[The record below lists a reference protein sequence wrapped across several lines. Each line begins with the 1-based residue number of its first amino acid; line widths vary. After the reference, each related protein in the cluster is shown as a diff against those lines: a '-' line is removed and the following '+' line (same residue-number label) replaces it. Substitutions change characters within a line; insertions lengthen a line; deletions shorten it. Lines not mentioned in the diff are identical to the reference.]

1 MKKQR
6 RKPQNKKTSSKTAKG
21 FLKKIVKVLLT
32 DIDKLAAG
40 KASLDRKKAVR
51 KRASRKTAR
60 KRRRVKT
67 SRPTQA
73 ATKRSRKVSSK
84 LAKRKRT
91 IKGTG
96 RVRKLAQK
104 LVGKKR
110 SLPRRRKARRF
121 SKDLAVEVVKAE
133 ENPIIMPIQEN
144 GWEAW
149 QTFNPGAVLLDG
161 KVHFLYRS
169 IGNDGISR
177 FGYASSSDGFL
188 VDERLPYPVYQH
200 SVRTSRFFYYSFASG
215 GSFGGAED
223 PRIIKVE
230 GDDRLYVTYTACDGG
245 LRVAMT
251 SIKIKDFLD
260 KNWNWS
266 APAFLSAPGEV
277 HKNWVIFPEKIKGKY
292 AVLHSISPNISIE
305 YLDDLDFKDGQY
317 IKSHYQKV
325 INKNCWDGWRRGVGP
340 APIKTKYGWL
350 LLYHAMSAN
359 DFSKYKVG
367 AMLLDLDDPS
377 KVVAVSPKPILEP
390 DRVYENNGFKAGVVY
405 VTGAVV
411 KDGMLLIYYGG
422 ADSYVCVAYADF
434 DQFLEELVKNGKP
447 TLQKR
452 KVVKKE
458 KKTAV

>member
-6 RKPQNKKTSSKTAKG
+6 RKSQNKKTFSRSSGG
-21 FLKKIVKVLLT
+21 FFKKIAKVLLT
-32 DIDKLAAG
+32 DIDELLAS
-40 KASLDRKKAVR
+40 KPSSKKRRSAQ
-51 KRASRKTAR
+51 KRTSKRSTKKKRKTKISRR
-60 KRRRVKT
+60 KQTTRRVKG
-67 SRPTQA
+67 
-73 ATKRSRKVSSK
+73 VSSR
-84 LAKRKRT
+84 LIRIKR
-91 IKGTG
+91 GTK
-96 RVRKLAQK
+96 RVRKAKKLARK
-104 LVGKKR
+104 LASKKR
-110 SLPRRRKARRF
+110 LFPQQRKTHR
-121 SKDLAVEVVKAE
+121 SSQDAVLEVVKAE

-251 SIKIKDFLD
+251 SIKIKDFLN

-292 AVLHSISPNISIE
+292 AVLHSISPDISIE

-317 IKSHYQKV
+317 IKSYYQKV
-325 INKNCWDGWRRGVGP
+325 IKRGCWDGWRRGAGP